1 MSDEPDGTNGT
12 ETPSGSTSS
21 TRGPR
26 SESPKQRYLDQLIAE
41 DYDSMGEGARR
52 EMLED

>member
-1 MSDEPDGTNGT
+1 MSDEPDGTDAP
-12 ETPSGSTSS
+12 ETLTGSTSS

>member
-1 MSDEPDGTNGT
+1 MSDEPDGT
-12 ETPSGSTSS
+12 EESEIPTPRPASAWTK
-21 TRGPR
+21 
-26 SESPKQRYLDQLIAE
+26 SPKKQYLDQLIAE